1 MSGPLRAAMSA
12 RVANREMPGIVTLVA
27 RGDGVEVET
36 IGTVAFDDTEPMRRD
51 TPFRI
56 TSMTK
61 PVVAA
66 TALTL
71 VDEGLLRLDEPVDRL
86 LPELAERRVLR
97 RIDGALDDTVPAERA
112 ITVEDLLTFRL
123 GFGHVTE
130 PTFDPPYPIVER
142 PNELEL
148 RLGPPDPGSPHSPDE
163 WIRLFGTLPLM
174 EQPGTRWRYNVGS
187 LVLGVLVA
195 RAAGVPL
202 AEAVRERVLVPLKM
216 FDSGF
221 HTTPESARRLPAHYW
236 GDQDTGELIEPAASK
251 EADWTSAPVF
261 PSGAAGL
268 VSTVDDYHA
277 FARMLLAGGGPVLTP
292 GSVAAMTTNQ
302 LTPDQIASG
311 GVLLGGQGW
320 GYGLGVIT
328 TPTPEGLDGGQYGWS
343 GGYGTTWFND
353 PARDFTAIALTQ
365 VTNFLW
371 NGGLQEFER
380 LAFRTALD

>member
-1 MSGPLRAAMSA
+1 MSSLAEAMSA
-12 RVANREMPGIVTLVA
+12 RIDQGEFPGIVTLVA
-27 RGDGVEVET
+27 RGDEVEVDA
-36 IGTVAFDDTEPMRRD
+36 IGTVAFGSEEPMRRD

-71 VDEGLLRLDEPVDRL
+71 VQEGLLRLDEPVDRL

-97 RIDGALDDTVPAERA
+97 RIDGPLDDTVPAERP

-130 PTFDPPYPIVER
+130 PTFDPPFPIVTRAE
-142 PNELEL
+142 ELEL
-148 RLGPPDPGSPHSPDE
+148 RLGPPDPRTPHGPDE

-174 EQPGTRWRYNVGS
+174 EQPGERWRYNTGS

-195 RAAGVPL
+195 RAAGKPL
-202 AEAVRERVLVPLKM
+202 GEAVRERVLVPLAM
-216 FDSGF
+216 FGTGF
-221 HTTPESARRLPAHYW
+221 ATTAENARRLPAHYW
-236 GDQDTGELIEPAASK
+236 GDRATGKLIEPEASRA
-251 EADWTSAPVF
+251 ADWTAPPVF

-277 FARMLLAGGGPVLTP
+277 FARMLRSGGGSVLTP
-292 GSVAAMTTNQ
+292 ESVAAMTTNQ
-302 LTPDQIASG
+302 LTDAQLASG

-320 GYGLGVIT
+320 GYGVGVIT
-328 TPTPEGLDGGQYGWS
+328 SPTPEGLDGGQYGWS
-343 GGYGTTWFND
+343 GGYGTTWSND
-353 PARDFTAIALTQ
+353 PARDWTAIALTQ
-365 VTNFLW
+365 VTDFLW
-371 NGGLQEFER
+371 NGGLREFEQI
-380 LAFRTALD
+380 AFATALR